1 MSLSLSCACG
11 ARFEV
16 EESLARQTVSCPEC
30 QKPVQA
36 SSAARQ
42 PLRTSGWAVAG
53 TVCGLV
59 LAFTGIGTVLA
70 ILFGILALLSISRNR
85 AQVVGAG
92 YAIFS
97 IAWGV
102 VFTALFV
109 FAVVKGEVFG
119 VGEGLREVDM
129 GREVERGGP
138 LETRRP
144 AANFVITRPGPK
156 WYIAKPSLAERFGY
170 SNTDLVLVNLARPA
184 YVGVETTPEAT
195 LDAARDELLRRYR
208 DNGGAWDFRRNRLQP
223 RRSGLVV
230 RHDKRLPSSRGL
242 ERAELL
248 FDVKV
253 DGTLYT
259 FLVHVL
265 HDPEANQAYLIQAWV
280 PRGTFSQAEAEV
292 RQALDSFRLL
302 SRPENE

>member
-1 MSLSLSCACG
+1 MSLSLSCSCG

-30 QKPVQA
+30 QQPVQA
-36 SSAARQ
+36 PAVTRR

-53 TVCGLV
+53 MVCGLV

-70 ILFGILALLSISRNR
+70 ILFGILALISIARNR
-85 AQVVGAG
+85 EQVVGTG

-119 VGEGLREVDM
+119 VGEGIREADM

-138 LETRRP
+138 PEIRRTT
-144 AANFVITRPGPK
+144 ANFAITRPGPK
-156 WYIAKPSLAERFGY
+156 WFVAKPSLAERLGY
-170 SNTDLVLVNLARPA
+170 TETDLVLVNLARPA
-184 YVGVETTPEAT
+184 YVGVERTADAT
-195 LDAARDELLRRYR
+195 LDSGRDDLLRRYR
-208 DNGGAWDFRRNRLQP
+208 ESRPTWDNDFKKRQSHF
-223 RRSGLVV
+223 SGLVV
-230 RHDKRLPSSRGL
+230 RENKRLTSSGGL

-253 DGTLYT
+253 DGAMFT
-259 FLVHVL
+259 FLARVL
-265 HDPEANQAYLIQAWV
+265 HDEAGRSYVIQAWS
-280 PRGTFSQAEAEV
+280 PRRAFAGAETEM

-302 SRPENE
+302 SGEKDD